1 MPKTIFFSQATDL
14 FFILIFIAFSMWAK
28 SSSLKGSRSV
38 WYENLLTIAQKTPDV
53 PLPLLE
59 HISKLEST
67 QLPTIAAS
75 EMSLQQTEMAF
86 GIKEATGTQPWMVPH
101 LFFALPADFGKYHP
115 YSLAWT

>member
-1 MPKTIFFSQATDL
+1 MGKIKIPKGF
-14 FFILIFIAFSMWAK
+14 K
-28 SSSLKGSRSV
+28 V

-75 EMSLQQTEMAF
+75 EMSLQQTEIAF